1 MCVCVGGGGLPAES
15 LLCSTYGKV
24 HKQKEKEMI
33 NNKWERLKFICRFIC
48 YDLYMYPGCNDML
61 GGGRSRGQ
69 PCNNNQQEISYFANT
84 VIER

>member
-1 MCVCVGGGGLPAES
+1 VGGGGLPAES

-61 GGGRSRGQ
+61 GGGGRSRGQ

>member
-1 MCVCVGGGGLPAES
+1 VGGGGLPAES

-61 GGGRSRGQ
+61 GGGGGPEDNHVTITSKKSVTLQIR
-69 PCNNNQQEISYFANT
+69 
-84 VIER
+84 